1 MSDNV
6 IEVKNVWKKFKIY
19 HDKPHT
25 LKDKVLFWN
34 RNKYEVRWVLEDISF
49 EVKKGESIGI
59 IGKNG
64 SGKSTLLKLLTKII
78 YPNKGSINMKG
89 RVAGLLELGA
99 GFHPDLSGRDNI
111 YINASIF
118 GLSKKEIDKAFQ
130 EIVDFAELQ
139 DFIDNPV
146 RTYSS
151 GMYMRLAFAVAINI
165 HADILLI
172 DEILAVGDISFQEKC
187 LNKLKEIKESG
198 VTIVIVSH
206 SLEQIERFCDKSI
219 WIHSGQIAAL
229 GKCEVV
235 HKKYKEFMNSG
246 GK

>member
-25 LKDKVLFWN
+25 LKDKVLFWH

-49 EVKKGESIGI
+49 NVKKGESIGI

-118 GLSKKEIDKAFQ
+118 GHSKKEIDKVFQ
-130 EIVDFAELQ
+130 TIVDFAELQ

-187 LNKLKEIKESG
+187 LNKLKEIKKSG

>member
-1 MSDNV
+1 
-6 IEVKNVWKKFKIY
+6 
-19 HDKPHT
+19 
-25 LKDKVLFWN
+25 
-34 RNKYEVRWVLEDISF
+34 
-49 EVKKGESIGI
+49 
-59 IGKNG
+59 
-64 SGKSTLLKLLTKII
+64 
-78 YPNKGSINMKG
+78 MKG

-118 GLSKKEIDKAFQ
+118 GHSKKEIDKVFQ
-130 EIVDFAELQ
+130 TIVDFAELQ

-187 LNKLKEIKESG
+187 LNKLKEIKKSG